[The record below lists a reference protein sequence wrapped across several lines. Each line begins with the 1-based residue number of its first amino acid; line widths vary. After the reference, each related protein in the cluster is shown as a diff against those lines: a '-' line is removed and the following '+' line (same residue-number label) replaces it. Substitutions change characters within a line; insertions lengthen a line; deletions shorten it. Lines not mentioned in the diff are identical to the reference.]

1 MTTTPIDP
9 KGIRQGAGLPAD
21 LRLQP
26 AAKGTSF
33 KDTLQDYL
41 QDVNDLQ
48 READKAVVGL
58 ATGKVDNLHEVLV
71 AMGEADV
78 SYRLMMEIRNKLL
91 EAYREITRMQV

>member
-1 MTTTPIDP
+1 MAIVPVDP
-9 KGIRQGAGLPAD
+9 KSFRQSKELSTD
-21 LRLQP
+21 LQVQP
-26 AAKGTSF
+26 TARGPSF
-33 KDTLQDYL
+33 ADTLRDYL
-41 QDVNDLQ
+41 QDVSDLQ

-78 SYRLMMEIRNKLL
+78 SFRLMMEIRNKLL